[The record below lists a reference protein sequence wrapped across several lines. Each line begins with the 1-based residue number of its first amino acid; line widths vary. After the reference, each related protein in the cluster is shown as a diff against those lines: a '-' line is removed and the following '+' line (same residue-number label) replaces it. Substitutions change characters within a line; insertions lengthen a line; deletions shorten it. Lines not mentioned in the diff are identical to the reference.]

1 MVKNHIDVNLKKY
14 VKIHNKI
21 CKIKE
26 PVEIISQFDAMSFIV
41 NPMALKVAISILVDA
56 DHEDT
61 SLNYGEPHPFRQKHL
76 EAKVNL
82 ENLLRYV
89 DGLQEKCKSGLLISS
104 PERMKLRQEFFEA
117 CGQGVADDSFFL
129 IDGTVGIGKTLALM
143 RFSLEIF
150 IEQWEIETNNQWSTI
165 VSRKDISDEQ
175 KITMLKDVCVEIAY
189 EKLRLLDAGSGIQIS
204 IGGMSPKDINID
216 RINWQQILDPDRG
229 L

>member
-1 MVKNHIDVNLKKY
+1 M
-14 VKIHNKI
+14 
-21 CKIKE
+21 KIKKIAQGAYSE
-26 PVEIISQFDAMSFIV
+26 QGLKNSNIIRFDKNARV
-41 NPMALKVAISILVDA
+41 
-56 DHEDT
+56 
-61 SLNYGEPHPFRQKHL
+61 
-76 EAKVNL
+76 
-82 ENLLRYV
+82 
-89 DGLQEKCKSGLLISS
+89 
-104 PERMKLRQEFFEA
+104 
-117 CGQGVADDSFFL
+117 
-129 IDGTVGIGKTLALM
+129 
-143 RFSLEIF
+143 EIF